1 MNQAVIF
8 QPFLATMILTLVVW
22 VYMYGRRLS
31 FIFSSGLDPKQMTPL
46 ELARLSPPQVST
58 PSDNLK
64 NLFELPTVFYAVVL
78 YIYVTHQVDAAAC
91 QPTTANRQL
100 TTANSVQPRPLQQEF
115 HQDRLEPG
123 VDVRFHQVDA
133 VFVGAAW
140 GFFLFRALHSVV
152 HCTFN
157 FIPLRFVLYVI
168 SAGALWFM
176 VLRAAMSALVTT

>member
-1 MNQAVIF
+1 MNQVVIF
-8 QPFLATMILTLVVW
+8 QPFLATMILTLAVW

-78 YIYVTHQVDAAAC
+78 YVYVTHQVDAA
-91 QPTTANRQL
+91 
-100 TTANSVQPRPLQQEF
+100 
-115 HQDRLEPG
+115 
-123 VDVRFHQVDA
+123 
-133 VFVGAAW
+133 FVGAAW

-157 FIPLRFVLYVI
+157 FIPLRFVLYVT
-168 SAGALWFM
+168 SAGAVWFM
-176 VLRAAMSALVTT
+176 VIRAAMRALVTT

>member
-8 QPFLATMILTLVVW
+8 QPFFATMILTLAVW

-31 FIFSSGLDPKQMTPL
+31 FIFSSGLDPKRMTPL

-78 YIYVTHQVDAAAC
+78 YIYVTHQVDAA
-91 QPTTANRQL
+91 L
-100 TTANSVQPRPLQQEF
+100 
-115 HQDRLEPG
+115 
-123 VDVRFHQVDA
+123 
-133 VFVGAAW
+133 VGAAW
-140 GFFLFRALHSVV
+140 VFFLFRAMHSVV

-157 FIPLRFVLYVI
+157 FIPLRFVLYVT
-168 SAGALWFM
+168 SAGAVWFM
-176 VLRAAMSALVTT
+176 VIRAAMRALVTT

>member
-1 MNQAVIF
+1 MNQAAIF

-22 VYMYGRRLS
+22 IYMYGRRLP

-78 YIYVTHQVDAAAC
+78 YIYVTHQVDAA
-91 QPTTANRQL
+91 
-100 TTANSVQPRPLQQEF
+100 
-115 HQDRLEPG
+115 
-123 VDVRFHQVDA
+123 
-133 VFVGAAW
+133 FVGAAW
-140 GFFLFRALHSVV
+140 GFFLFRVLHSAE

-176 VLRAAMSALVTT
+176 VIRAGISALAAN

>member
-1 MNQAVIF
+1 MNQATIF

-78 YIYVTHQVDAAAC
+78 YIYVTHQVDA
-91 QPTTANRQL
+91 
-100 TTANSVQPRPLQQEF
+100 
-115 HQDRLEPG
+115 
-123 VDVRFHQVDA
+123 

-140 GFFLFRALHSVV
+140 GFFLFRVLHSAV

-176 VLRAAMSALVTT
+176 VIRAGISALAAN